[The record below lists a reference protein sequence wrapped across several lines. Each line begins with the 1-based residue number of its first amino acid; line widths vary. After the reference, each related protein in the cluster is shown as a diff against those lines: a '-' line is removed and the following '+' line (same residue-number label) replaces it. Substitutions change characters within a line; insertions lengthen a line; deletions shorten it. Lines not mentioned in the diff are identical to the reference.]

1 MMNDMIRAAVF
12 MAMLLTLWL
21 IVRAAYRRGGFAAGD
36 TDGMGC
42 ACDQASSGVG
52 LACAREGDPLR
63 ICDRAAGRETASPS
77 SDPVGVI
84 AEASGDSVST
94 GGASPRIVERS
105 RG

>member
-12 MAMLLTLWL
+12 MAMLLALWL
-21 IVRAAYRRGGFAAGD
+21 TVRAAYRRSGFAAGAV
-36 TDGMGC
+36 DGVGC
-42 ACDQASSGVG
+42 ACGQDGFG
-52 LACAREGDPLR
+52 LACARAGDPLR
-63 ICDRAAGRETASPS
+63 ACDRAAGRETASPA